1 MLFDLPESLI
11 EKVRKTMTE
20 SEQPLP
26 SSESEKETPPEQPE
40 GEKTDTPEKRKG
52 EPVEINPEIRPDIY
66 TEPYK
71 VQPTT

>member
-11 EKVRKTMTE
+11 EKVRKAISE

-26 SSESEKETPPEQPE
+26 SSESERETPPEQPE
-40 GEKTDTPEKRKG
+40 GDKDGLEKRKG
-52 EPVEINPEIRPDIY
+52 EPVEINPEIRPDVY